1 MPCLA
6 TCKLK
11 SQTHLLRQCLALHVC
26 DGQPLHIGRQLCCC
40 IHYHIVA
47 PQLQLGHSRQACQAA
62 GNAQCGAARFEAQ
75 RLQLLHRSA
84 PGRNTQI
91 GSTMESHIHVLQW
104 PCCCR
109 KRRQAAR
116 QLPPAQHCI
125 AGTGCANEAEA
136 AHVPPMAMQPG
147 SERLNR
153 LQIVKNTKDLC
164 QQLRGVYSSVPLPVD
179 QRRDMPAPRYAAE
192 AAVSGRAAAG
202 SGGTCT
208 LTSNTIRGATRPVTF
223 R

>member
-1 MPCLA
+1 M
-6 TCKLK
+6 
-11 SQTHLLRQCLALHVC
+11 
-26 DGQPLHIGRQLCCC
+26 I
-40 IHYHIVA
+40 A
-47 PQLQLGHSRQACQAA
+47 PQPQAGQCSEACQAA
-62 GNAQCGAARFEAQ
+62 GDVQGGAGAFQMQQLE
-75 RLQLLHRSA
+75 LLHCGA
-84 PGRNTQI
+84 PGRHAQVGGTVD
-91 GSTMESHIHVLQW
+91 SHSHVLQR
-104 PCCCR
+104 PGCHC

-125 AGTGCANEAEA
+125 TGTGCANEAEA